1 MTKAQ
6 EMLELADLIE
16 EGEGLMLMRSCKE
29 TPLPFQ
35 IGIKR
40 TAIVIA
46 ALRLAAQADVP
57 GGQPQR
63 SPVAYRWRMRSAI
76 DPSYVS
82 YWSFGAEHP
91 KIPEGLPCDIEPL
104 YADTRPV
111 QTKGE

>member
-46 ALRLAAQADVP
+46 ALRLAAQADAP
-57 GGQPQR
+57 GGQPQEPKQPKLR
-63 SPVAYRWRMRSAI
+63 QMYDAQNGDHYVVDESGNAY
-76 DPSYVS
+76 
-82 YWSFGAEHP
+82 
-91 KIPEGLPCDIEPL
+91 EPAL
-104 YADTRPV
+104 TRPDR
-111 QTKGE
+111 KCK